1 MSTFLSSNSIKSFLK
16 PEEQIE
22 RIKFGSVDFISEV
35 EFLKKLKKSY
45 EKKTPLKIKL
55 GADPSRPDIHIGHTV
70 VINKL
75 KTLQDLGHHVQFLI
89 GDFTALIGDPSG
101 KNTTRPILTREEIND
116 NARTYASQIFK
127 ILDPE
132 KTEIVYNSSWLLK
145 LTSIDFIKLS
155 AQYTVARMLERDDF
169 TKRYKANIPIS
180 LHELMYPLCQG
191 YDSVALQTDLELG
204 GTDQK
209 FNLLVGRDLQSSYK
223 QEPQC
228 ILTMPILE
236 GLDGVNKMSKSLDN
250 YIGVNESPKD
260 MFGKCM
266 RVSDELMF
274 RYYELLTDLSMTEI
288 AEMKKDMLSGA
299 KHPREIKV
307 NLAKFLVKRFHSMS
321 AAQAAEDEFNRIFV
335 DKGLPDQ
342 IEDYV
347 YETSAHNSL
356 QIGLVQLMVLSKVA
370 TSNSE
375 ATRLITGG
383 AVALINGDSDEQL
396 KTGEQQKIS
405 DSKLKLNL
413 NIGENFIIK
422 AGKKKFIKI
431 VVK

>member
-1 MSTFLSSNSIKSFLK
+1 MSGSFLK
-16 PEEQIE
+16 PEEQLE
-22 RIKFGSVDFISEV
+22 QIKHGTVDFISEPD
-35 EFLKKLKKSY
+35 FLKKLKKSA
-45 EKKTPLKIKL
+45 ERKKPLKIKL

-101 KNTTRPILTREEIND
+101 KNTTRPILSREEID
-116 NARTYASQIFK
+116 QNAKTYASQIFK

-155 AQYTVARMLERDDF
+155 AQYTVAQMLERDDF
-169 TKRYKANIPIS
+169 TKRYKANVPIS
-180 LHELMYPLCQG
+180 LHEFMYPLCQG

-209 FNLLVGRDLQSSYK
+209 FNLLVGRQLQSSYQ

-260 MFGKCM
+260 MFGKTM

-274 RYYELLTDLSMTEI
+274 RYYELLTGYKPQEI
-288 AEMKKDMLSGA
+288 VILKQEMQSG
-299 KHPREIKV
+299 KRHPREIKV
-307 NLAKFLVKRFHSMS
+307 NLAKYLVARFHSQA

-335 DKGLPDQ
+335 GKGVPDV
-342 IEDYV
+342 IEEFAIDAQNV
-347 YETSAHNSL
+347 
-356 QIGLVQLMVLSKVA
+356 GLAQLMTQAGLT

-375 ATRLITGG
+375 AVRLITGG
-383 AVALINGDSDEQL
+383 AVMID
-396 KTGEQQKIS
+396 QQKIS
-405 DSKLKLNL
+405 DTKLKLEL
-413 NIGENFIIK
+413 NKNESFILK

-431 VVK
+431 SVK

>member
-1 MSTFLSSNSIKSFLK
+1 MNEHKFLK
-16 PEEQIE
+16 PEEQLE
-22 RIKFGSVDFISEV
+22 QIKYGTVDFISEPD
-35 EFLKKLKKSY
+35 FLKKLKKSV
-45 EKKTPLKIKL
+45 ELKKPLKIKL

-75 KTLQDLGHHVQFLI
+75 KTLQQLGHYIQFLI

-101 KNTTRPILTREEIND
+101 KNTTRPILTREEID
-116 NARTYASQIFK
+116 QNAKTYASQIFK

-155 AQYTVARMLERDDF
+155 AQYTVAQMLERDDF
-169 TKRYKANIPIS
+169 TKRYKANVPIS

-191 YDSVALQTDLELG
+191 YDSVALKTDLELG

-209 FNLLVGRDLQSSYK
+209 FNLLVGRELQSRYQ

-228 ILTMPILE
+228 VLTMPILE

-250 YIGVNESPKD
+250 YIGVNESPRD
-260 MFGKCM
+260 MFGKTM

-274 RYYELLTDLSMTEI
+274 RYYELLSDLKPSEVATLKQ
-288 AEMKKDMLSGA
+288 EMNSG
-299 KHPREIKV
+299 KQHPREIKV
-307 NLAKFLVKRFHSMS
+307 KLAKILVARFHSTS

-335 DKGLPDQ
+335 DKGVPDL
-342 IEDYV
+342 IEDF
-347 YETSAHNSL
+347 EIKPQS
-356 QIGLVQLMVLSKVA
+356 IGLVQLMTVA
-370 TSNSE
+370 GVTSSNSE
-375 ATRLITGG
+375 ATRLIAGG
-383 AVALINGDSDEQL
+383 AVSID
-396 KTGEQQKIS
+396 QQKIS
-405 DSKLKLNL
+405 DVKLKLNF
-413 NIGENFIIK
+413 NSGETFILK
-422 AGKKKFIKI
+422 AGKKKFVKF